1 MNLPEEIEDY
11 IKESIDHCLGLP
23 VSEQTLE
30 LKLRAS
36 EEARRELQDQCLLLQ
51 SRLKEK
57 DDQIEL
63 ARGEASMTAQALKK
77 FVEENQKLAAEC
89 VDLLAQCKK
98 WEGECALYDKDREA
112 LIDFG
117 NEADEKAKQA
127 EARAR
132 HLEEEVLR
140 LSDELRSYKRKLAA
154 HEDGGPAERRVMEE
168 TLLESVLEM
177 VNNGGFVSTNS
188 FLDGGNESCQKLLN
202 MWNFLR
208 PATQKVLSLVAE
220 AKKLEKDREHLRTN
234 LSKAEEE
241 AKMLFNENNILNDEN
256 QRLLRH
262 YRRVVGSGVKSP
274 GTASAK
280 SNKRKS
286 STKVTSRADEKRL
299 DFGDVEPVRAPL
311 SPLKC
316 NSPDNRM
323 QKRITSRD

>member
-63 ARGEASMTAQALKK
+63 AR
-77 FVEENQKLAAEC
+77 
-89 VDLLAQCKK
+89 
-98 WEGECALYDKDREA
+98 
-112 LIDFG
+112 
-117 NEADEKAKQA
+117 ADEKAKQA

-280 SNKRKS
+280 IHS
-286 STKVTSRADEKRL
+286 
-299 DFGDVEPVRAPL
+299 VEILTTYVSISDP
-311 SPLKC
+311 
-316 NSPDNRM
+316 NRDSDYEDSANDLGVVHI
-323 QKRITSRD
+323 RIVH